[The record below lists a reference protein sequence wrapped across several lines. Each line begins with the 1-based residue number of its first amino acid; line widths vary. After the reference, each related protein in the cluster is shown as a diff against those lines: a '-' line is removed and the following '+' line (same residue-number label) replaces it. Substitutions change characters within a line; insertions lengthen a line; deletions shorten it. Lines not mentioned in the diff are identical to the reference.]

1 MSSPERECHRRPP
14 RRMAGIPKD
23 AAMEYLEAQ
32 LAERGPV
39 DNCLKETLGGVFCV
53 CSRFEDMSSE
63 FLQVSRDSRTPSP
76 DSSLRL
82 PIHLTMSSPSR
93 ELTSRPCLRPPR
105 QDADSRARSRSAQPP
120 RSRSASLRTLP
131 KPALRELSPA
141 PCWSPSCSA
150 HPPPPVPPSRC
161 SSLAQ
166 LAGVTRA
173 CSPPWQAPRSQL
185 ASPRT
190 WRRLSPR
197 VVQRSASA
205 LQPSLGAAQSPVVR
219 TRSNSASLRST
230 LFACARGSPARRTS
244 SPVALPCLPALARI
258 TAPSAS
264 PPVTSRW
271 QQAPPTNDLA
281 TSQASGSARPAAA
294 ELARCESAVFSNVKV
309 SSAPA
314 WAWMSA
320 ASQAA
325 AGDARAAPFATAVVR
340 SPSSVGTSAA
350 SQAGPGAPAAPAA
363 TPASFKVGKPAS
375 VCARSSS
382 AWCLQPPPAAAAS
395 SRATAA
401 GVPKVIAL
409 ARSPSVAG
417 QRCPPTARPAR
428 SPVVAS
434 PRCRSLSQQ
443 ERVPLALQQST
454 PTVAQFWHDRIPTQ
468 RSGTPLTPLSQ
479 ELRRLQR
486 QAAFAAVASKP
497 SQPGVEPLSL
507 SSATTAAYQ
516 VPGDTSGASMSV
528 SWDVAPDKAEGSPGG
543 LGAPL
548 CAGAQLPLPLEVSS
562 APRGR
567 APLQSSPPLPLAGL
581 EAPSEQKPEA
591 AVWRRQLPLS
601 AWDAKENQ
609 PPVVPVAVKT
619 ERRMPL
625 REREVG

>member
-1 MSSPERECHRRPP
+1 
-14 RRMAGIPKD
+14 MAGIPKD

-230 LFACARGSPARRTS
+230 LFACARGSPARRT
-244 SPVALPCLPALARI
+244 
-258 TAPSAS
+258 
-264 PPVTSRW
+264 
-271 QQAPPTNDLA
+271 
-281 TSQASGSARPAAA
+281 PAAA